1 MDNININISITPKE
15 LELLKQ
21 YAAVYDSEREI
32 DGSADPIVIVEVPE
46 EVVVAR
52 DSGRD
57 EERYFYEDAVYTN
70 KDELMAQLEE
80 DRWSEGEIEDADF
93 DLYNEG
99 KTYDGSISV
108 RYIQIQW
115 RPVAYFLTRTE
126 AERYCQYQSHNLKT
140 PRIYTAHCGYG
151 NNGDLKH
158 LSQLLL
164 KIGKTL
170 RV

>member
-1 MDNININISITPKE
+1 MSNVNINITPKE

-46 EVVVAR
+46 EILASS
-52 DSGRD
+52 DGLWD
-57 EERYFYEDAVYTN
+57 EERYFYEDEVYTDE
-70 KDELMAQLEE
+70 DELIAQLRNEG
-80 DRWSEGEIEDADF
+80 WSDDDIDDAIWE
-93 DLYNEG
+93 LNNEG
-99 KTYDGSISV
+99 KSQYGDISV

-115 RPVAYFLTRTE
+115 RPAAYFLTRAE

-140 PRIYTAHCGYG
+140 PRIYTAHCGYS
-151 NNGDLKH
+151 NDGDLKH

-164 KIGKTL
+164 RIGKTL
-170 RV
+170 EV

>member
-1 MDNININISITPKE
+1 MSNVNINITPKE

-46 EVVVAR
+46 EVVVPR
-52 DSGRD
+52 DSSRD
-57 EERYFYEDAVYTN
+57 EERYFYEDAVYTD

-80 DRWSEGEIEDADF
+80 DGWSESEIEDANF
-93 DLYNEG
+93 DLYHEG
-99 KTYDGSISV
+99 KTYDGRISV

-115 RPVAYFLTRTE
+115 RPVAYFLTRAE
-126 AERYCQYQSHNLKT
+126 AHRYCQYQGHNLKT
-140 PRIYTAHCGYG
+140 PRIYTAYCGYS
-151 NNGDLKH
+151 NDGDLKH

-170 RV
+170 EV

>member
-1 MDNININISITPKE
+1 MSNVNIKISITPKE

-21 YAAVYDSEREI
+21 YAEVYNSEREI
-32 DGSADPIVIVEVPE
+32 DGSADPIVLVEVPQ

-52 DSGRD
+52 DSEWD
-57 EERYFYEDAVYTN
+57 EERYFYEDEVYTD

-80 DRWSEGEIEDADF
+80 DGWSESEMEDADF

-99 KTYDGSISV
+99 KTYDGRISV

-115 RPVAYFLTRTE
+115 HPVAYFLTRAE
-126 AERYCQYQSHNLKT
+126 AERYCQYQGHNLNT
-140 PRIYTAHCGYG
+140 PRIYTAYCGYR
-151 NNGDLKH
+151 NDGDLKH

-164 KIGKTL
+164 RIGKTL
-170 RV
+170 EV